1 MALDVVGSGGH
12 EEWRY
17 VKLIQ
22 IVYIHPLQTA
32 VNDAAD
38 VLGLLEFDFSQRSYP
53 AIPFAG
59 MKNRSFWVR

>member
-1 MALDVVGSGGH
+1 M
-12 EEWRY
+12 
-17 VKLIQ
+17 KLIQ